1 MRAGME
7 DHQKPSF
14 ALAERTLP
22 RPLLRSLVD
31 LFAPGL
37 GDSVLV
43 GGSALSGFY
52 AAHRRSDDLDVY
64 TRSKESFQAVS
75 LSVKNLR
82 ERGVSFR
89 HEFSSALYY
98 QAACERDGH
107 NFTIDVVLDTRFF
120 DVGRWH
126 SIERGL
132 VVASLETLLMTK
144 SAATVSRASEK
155 DLYDLIWLFD
165 HLPGLSLNEFIE
177 YGRKIDRGLNRESLL
192 LSLSGAVL
200 KEEACN
206 FSLDP
211 AVGAG
216 QVFKQIQSMQNQLIK
231 ELSDI
236 RKVKPPTRL
245 AEITRRI
252 KKLR

>member
-1 MRAGME
+1 ME
-7 DHQKPSF
+7 DNQEPSF

-22 RPLLRSLVD
+22 RPLLLSLVD

-64 TRSKESFQAVS
+64 TRSKESFRAVS

-82 ERGVSFR
+82 DRGVSFQR
-89 HEFSSALYY
+89 EFTSAMYY
-98 QAACERDGH
+98 RAACERDGH
-107 NFTIDVVLDTRFF
+107 HFTIDAVLDARFF
-120 DVGRWH
+120 EVGRWH
-126 SIERGL
+126 SIENGL
-132 VVASLETLLMTK
+132 AVASLETLLMTK
-144 SAATVSRASEK
+144 SAAMVSRASEK
-155 DLYDLIWLFD
+155 DLYDLIWLFN
-165 HLPGLSLNEFIE
+165 HLPGLSLDEFIE
-177 YGRKIDRGLNRESLL
+177 YGRKIDGGLNRESLL

-200 KEEACN
+200 REEACD

-216 QVFKQIQSMQNQLIK
+216 QVFAQVQSLQKQLVK
-231 ELSDI
+231 ELSVI
-236 RKVKPPTRL
+236 RKVKPPARL
-245 AEITRRI
+245 AEIVRRI
-252 KKLR
+252 QKLH

>member
-1 MRAGME
+1 ME
-7 DHQKPSF
+7 NHQKPSF
-14 ALAERTLP
+14 ALAEKTLP
-22 RPLLRSLVD
+22 RPLLQSLVD

-64 TRSKESFQAVS
+64 TRSEESFRALT
-75 LSVKNLR
+75 LSIKNLR
-82 ERGVSFR
+82 DRGVSFR
-89 HEFSSALYY
+89 REFSSAMYY
-98 QAACERDGH
+98 RAACERDDH
-107 NFTIDVVLDTRFF
+107 NFTIDGVLDAHFF
-120 DVGRWH
+120 EVGRWH
-126 SIERGL
+126 SIENGL
-132 VVASLETLLMTK
+132 AVASLETLLMTK
-144 SAATVSRASEK
+144 SAAMVSRAGEK
-155 DLYDLIWLFD
+155 DLYDLIWLFG
-165 HLPGLSLNEFIE
+165 HLPGLSLDEFIE
-177 YGRKIDRGLNRESLL
+177 YGRKIDGGLNRESLL

-200 KEEACN
+200 KEEACD

-216 QVFKQIQSMQNQLIK
+216 QVFAQIQSMQKQLIK

-236 RKVKPPTRL
+236 RKVKPPRRL
-245 AEITRRI
+245 AEIVRRI